1 MAQVAGR
8 IHSIRKSEVSL
19 IFYDI
24 HSNDAKIQIY
34 ANLRN
39 HKGQKNFE
47 ETHNQIRR
55 DDFIRVIR
63 KNPKD
68 KDGEQMLFNFFLFIV
83 TQRKNRLERN
93 RNQI

>member
-1 MAQVAGR
+1 MTNSSKKWIKSPGR
-8 IHSIRKSEVSL
+8 IHSIRKSGVSL

-55 DDFIRVIR
+55 DDLSYKKKSKR
-63 KNPKD
+63 
-68 KDGEQMLFNFFLFIV
+68 
-83 TQRKNRLERN
+83 
-93 RNQI
+93 

>member
-1 MAQVAGR
+1 MTNSSKKWIKSPGR
-8 IHSIRKSEVSL
+8 IHSIRKSGVSL

-39 HKGQKNFE
+39 HKDQKNF

-55 DDFIRVIR
+55 DDFIGVIR

-68 KDGEQMLFNFFLFIV
+68 KEGEQMLFNFLSFYCYPKKKPV
-83 TQRKNRLERN
+83 
-93 RNQI
+93 